1 MIKFLILVIVISFFS
16 TINHVTAAQSILIS
30 YSDEM
35 HNVIFDGKW
44 SHTNEWKQSS
54 WDVISGSGSNGIHLR
69 SAHQDNFIYILLDV
83 TVDQTIDYVLDRA
96 VVCFDVNNDKSSIPG
111 EDDYCFMSALYGKQ
125 AFAYQGGSPLALKN
139 NFKQISNP
147 DGFIGI
153 AIASDMHDR
162 YSKIPHASYE
172 FRIPT
177 DLIGR
182 SNNYGFYVYVFDA
195 SEKTFYTWPS
205 NAVPSTPLDIPSP
218 NTWGNLIS
226 PDNSI
231 PEFEWPILILMPAFC
246 LIIYLTKIKHRYW

>member
-1 MIKFLILVIVISFFS
+1 MIKFLILVSTLLFFQAVS
-16 TINHVTAAQSILIS
+16 DVSAASSIFITQ
-30 YSDEM
+30 SDEM

-44 SHTNEWKQSS
+44 SHTTEWKQSS
-54 WDVISGSGSNGIHLR
+54 WDVIFGNSNNGINLR

-83 TVDQTIDYVLDRA
+83 TVDQTIDHVLDRA
-96 VVCFDVNNDKSSIPG
+96 LVCFDANNDKSTVPND
-111 EDDYCFMSALYGKQ
+111 DDYCFMSALYGKQ
-125 AFAYQGGSPLALKN
+125 AFAYQGGSPLAFKN

-147 DGFIGI
+147 EGFIGI
-153 AIASDMHDR
+153 ASASDMNDR

-195 SEKTFYTWPS
+195 SEKAFFSWPS
-205 NAVPSTPLDIPSP
+205 NAVPSTPLDIPNPS
-218 NTWGNLIS
+218 TWGDLVS

-231 PEFEWPILILMPAFC
+231 PEFEWPILTLIPALG
-246 LIIYLTKIKHRYW
+246 LIIYLTKIKHR